1 MCAREEVVV
10 CTIMSD
16 IKVKTEEIPSSNVA
30 SHSQEEQTEATSTE
44 TAVKTEETPSS
55 NVDLQLEPPK
65 RTKGVPTVI
74 RETCYYY
81 SDKPNLIEY
90 NIPSSTQTSSN
101 AANSR
106 PAKRAKIEKN
116 KEEYFLEIRWL
127 KDFEDMDEPRGEKN
141 YYVSHL

>member
-1 MCAREEVVV
+1 
-10 CTIMSD
+10 MSD
-16 IKVKTEEIPSSNVA
+16 IKVKTEEIPSSKVA
-30 SHSQEEQTEATSTE
+30 SHSQEEQTEVTSTE
-44 TAVKTEETPSS
+44 AAVKTEETPSS

-65 RTKGVPTVI
+65 RVKGVPTVVK
-74 RETCYYY
+74 ETCFYY
-81 SDKPNLIEY
+81 SDKPNLRECF
-90 NIPSSTQTSSN
+90 PSSIQSSSS

-106 PAKRAKIEKN
+106 PAKKAKIEKN